1 MAQTPSSSILGEPN
15 NFFKESISEMQE
27 SCSYKKKNINDSVVE
42 NEPGFREMSFNN
54 VSIKKKKY
62 TYNYKEDK
70 ENLPVPKAINTK

>member
-1 MAQTPSSSILGEPN
+1 
-15 NFFKESISEMQE
+15 MQE

-70 ENLPVPKAINTK
+70 ENFADDNLKF